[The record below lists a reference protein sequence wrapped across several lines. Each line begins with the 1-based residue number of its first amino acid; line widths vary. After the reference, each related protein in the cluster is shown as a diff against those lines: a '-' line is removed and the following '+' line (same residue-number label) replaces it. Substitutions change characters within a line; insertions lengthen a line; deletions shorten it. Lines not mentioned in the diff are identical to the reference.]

1 MEIAP
6 LIKLIP
12 KDVLPVVMLILIAY
26 HLYHTN
32 KAIERIEKSVSSLK
46 EEIEELKTTTVSKEQ
61 HLHDVSGWRWEI
73 QRLED
78 RIEKSFDRLAE
89 FIKAGGTK

>member
-6 LIKLIP
+6 LIRTIP
-12 KDVLPVVMLILIAY
+12 EDVLPIVMIILLAY
-26 HLYHTN
+26 HLYYTN

-46 EEIEELKTTTVSKEQ
+46 EEIEELKASTVSKEQ

-89 FIKAGGTK
+89 FIKGGNR